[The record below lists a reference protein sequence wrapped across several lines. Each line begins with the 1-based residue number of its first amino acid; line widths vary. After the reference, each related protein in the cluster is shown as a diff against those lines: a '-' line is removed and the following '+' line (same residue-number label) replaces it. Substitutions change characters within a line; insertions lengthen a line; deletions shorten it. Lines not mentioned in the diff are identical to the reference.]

1 MTKKEIKAHIESD
14 LEYAER
20 VSQELFT
27 TDFLLVRDLTRLL
40 VNLLDNNPNIK
51 LDEKQLEILAY
62 GKDYIAKILNT

>member
-1 MTKKEIKAHIESD
+1 MTKKEIKAHIDSD

>member
-1 MTKKEIKAHIESD
+1 VTKKEIKAHIESD

-27 TDFLLVRDLTRLL
+27 TDFLLVRDLTRLI

-62 GKDYIAKILNT
+62 GKDYIAKILSA

>member
-40 VNLLDNNPNIK
+40 VNLLDKNPNIK

-62 GKDYIAKILNT
+62 GKDYIAKILSA

>member
-1 MTKKEIKAHIESD
+1 VTKKEIKAHIESD

-62 GKDYIAKILNT
+62 GKEYISNILNT

>member
-62 GKDYIAKILNT
+62 GKDYIAKILSA

>member
-1 MTKKEIKAHIESD
+1 VTKKEIKAHIESD